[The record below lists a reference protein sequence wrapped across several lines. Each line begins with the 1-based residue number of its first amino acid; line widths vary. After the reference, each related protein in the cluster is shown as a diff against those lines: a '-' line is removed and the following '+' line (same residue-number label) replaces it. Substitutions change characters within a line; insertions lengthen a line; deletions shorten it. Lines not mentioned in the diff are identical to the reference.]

1 MQLTPGQALAGRA
14 VSQAGNRGKMAY
26 LIEEDSKDLTASNDY
41 RGCLGLKLQKPKSSV
56 LLSWM
61 VEKMQKYVE
70 RPGQCGSVD

>member
-1 MQLTPGQALAGRA
+1 
-14 VSQAGNRGKMAY
+14 MAY